1 MNLGED
7 ALTEWTD
14 VAPCVQ
20 GGAEE
25 EDWRRGEQQAVC
37 SGGGVRCAGTTAE
50 P

>member
-25 EDWRRGEQQAVC
+25 EDSRRGEQQAVWGW
-37 SGGGVRCAGTTAE
+37 SEVRRNHS
-50 P
+50 